1 MKELKINDLIKTR
14 KLRNIFRF
22 IDDLT
27 SIYDGGEF
35 ESHYYNI
42 YLNEVQLKEKENKH
56 EATFRYQN
64 KGWETSV

>member
-14 KLRNIFRF
+14 KLCNIFRF
-22 IDDLT
+22 IEDLT

-42 YLNEVQLKEKENKH
+42 YLNEV
-56 EATFRYQN
+56 
-64 KGWETSV
+64 